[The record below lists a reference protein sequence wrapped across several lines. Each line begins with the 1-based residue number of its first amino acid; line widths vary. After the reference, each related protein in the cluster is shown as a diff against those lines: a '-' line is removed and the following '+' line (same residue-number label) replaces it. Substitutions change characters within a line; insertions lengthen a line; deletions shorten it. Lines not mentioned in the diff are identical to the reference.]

1 MKEVS
6 ESTCPERLKSTRPV
20 MLSADHRRISATVV
34 NALDEPAAAAAG
46 SAHRRIAADQ
56 NNRIM
61 TVFYQNIPFLS
72 HLFAIQF
79 MVYGVIA
86 FFYVK

>member
-1 MKEVS
+1 MLPSAGDETALCEGDRSVDPDTMQ
-6 ESTCPERLKSTRPV
+6 ES
-20 MLSADHRRISATVV
+20 A
-34 NALDEPAAAAAG
+34 NAAAG

-61 TVFYQNIPFLS
+61 AVFYQNIPFLS

-86 FFYVK
+86 VFYVK